1 MSPMILWLKHLQPT
15 PIKGWTLWDL
25 CPCLK
30 KTVLMKI
37 QQGMQNV
44 LVEIGMAVGTDTMAK
59 DTDMADM
66 DTDMADT
73 DLVDTVDTTGDT
85 LTDKDTDTDTD
96 TMGDN

>member
-1 MSPMILWLKHLQPT
+1 
-15 PIKGWTLWDL
+15 
-25 CPCLK
+25 
-30 KTVLMKI
+30 
-37 QQGMQNV
+37 MQNV

-59 DTDMADM
+59 

-96 TMGDN
+96 ADTTLISLINVTSRLPILKNSTLHKTKTHPTRLLIS